1 MLSRSRSNE
10 QDETN
15 GSGELQQRMSKKRDT
30 GKKRTQS
37 PKVNRSLRKK
47 IQKFLQGSGEN
58 TAYDSH
64 HSPVEIEDD
73 MFICGIKR
81 DPCTHEC
88 SLSTQRS
95 FESHTKTSKNS
106 FIEQGR
112 RNSDGN
118 ITIPCIMGMNG
129 PALEPTDQA
138 EDSGC
143 VDGRG
148 AMDNKP
154 SRIKDRD
161 KNSGGGSSTIVEHIL
176 KELQGIN
183 KIQEEIS
190 DLRQYLTSVSGSV
203 DEVSCCVDAVLLEIE
218 ELYSV
223 GAVGH
228 PSPRR
233 VVAHQRSPGRQN
245 VVAVPQSRNNSP
257 IVKHRKLEK
266 NEGRPLTARPNMS
279 GWDVETDYRDVP
291 RRAKLRNP
299 KISDNLNAPSSRFKK
314 SSYCHLERVYGQEF
328 TSTSSLSSGH
338 SSNSRDP
345 DGSYQSREVDQHNS
359 GWRRSEMQLSAS
371 GEGGW
376 SGDTGWSEE
385 DYCSCQ
391 NSADELE
398 TVGHPDT
405 WYRYNGGETSSTPCH
420 SSRSSSE
427 HLSLLFGNHNDSP
440 SSSSSVVDF
449 RHPKNQ
455 TVGDI
460 GCDCTS
466 NCMYSRSSG
475 YHTMD
480 AYADESCSGPS
491 RSLSCSTVGMTDYDD
506 GCQNLHSSCEHCLC
520 DMDSEKEWP
529 GEVCP
534 SVSEDQYDPDYS
546 ETTDTEES
554 QPPNLGYDVV
564 KINKAMITFHSALR
578 GALTKLDMPEPQCLD
593 EDTKSVVSSPCK
605 SNDPEEESTG
615 ESNVDTVVPSNCA
628 TLDLSVFPH
637 KSIEASSHG
646 KDLLELLN
654 QQRNSQAFDPLVS
667 TPSTISPSHT
677 PTEYY
682 AVDHSDT
689 VEETLTDHKLSS
701 LQCIP
706 ELSPKHAGLSSGIVE
721 SYDHQMAFGTG
732 NTEISPEGTN
742 SGTLETDVNSKQAEH
757 RLDNEHALE
766 DPHHQK
772 CLANIERVLKE
783 KRHRHRLS
791 RIANA
796 SKNTFSEEEFKQGTF
811 FGSELKKLSLFLLV
825 NNVIKI
831 NKIVLLSFCESSL
844 ILTLST
850 VLFFFSLLSC
860 SVLQREAG
868 KMIRSRLCFG
878 QFLVII
884 SFFINASLF
893 KLFFVFHP

>member
-1 MLSRSRSNE
+1 MLSQSHSNE

-15 GSGELQQRMSKKRDT
+15 GSSELQQRMSKKRDL

-37 PKVNRSLRKK
+37 PKVNRSIRKK

-58 TAYDSH
+58 TAYDSQ

-88 SLSTQRS
+88 ILSTQRS
-95 FESHTKTSKNS
+95 FESHTNTSKS
-106 FIEQGR
+106 KFIGQGR

-118 ITIPCIMGMNG
+118 ITIPFVMEMNV

-148 AMDNKP
+148 AMDNEP

-161 KNSGGGSSTIVEHIL
+161 KTKGGGSSTIVDHIL

-233 VVAHQRSPGRQN
+233 VVAHHRSPDGQNAAAVSQGRD
-245 VVAVPQSRNNSP
+245 NSP
-257 IVKHRKLEK
+257 VVKHRKLEK
-266 NEGRPLTARPNMS
+266 NDVRSQAARPNMS
-279 GWDVETDYRDVP
+279 GWDMETDYRDVP
-291 RRAKLRNP
+291 RRAKLNNP
-299 KISDNLNAPSSRFKK
+299 KISDNFNASSSRFKK
-314 SSYCHLERVYGQEF
+314 SSYCPVYGQEF
-328 TSTSSLSSGH
+328 TSTSSLSSGL
-338 SSNSRDP
+338 SSNSHDQ
-345 DGSYQSREVDQHNS
+345 DGSYHSREVDQHNS
-359 GWRRSEMQLSAS
+359 GWRRSEMQLSVS
-371 GEGGW
+371 GEGW

-405 WYRYNGGETSSTPCH
+405 WHRYNGGETSSTPCH

-440 SSSSSVVDF
+440 SSSSSVVDW
-449 RHPKNQ
+449 RHPRNQ

-460 GCDCTS
+460 SCDCTS
-466 NCMYSRSSG
+466 NCLYSRSSG

-491 RSLSCSTVGMTDYDD
+491 RSLSCSTIGMTDYDD

-520 DMDSEKEWP
+520 DIDSEKEWP
-529 GEVCP
+529 GAVCP
-534 SVSEDQYDPDYS
+534 SVSEDHYDPDCS
-546 ETTDTEES
+546 ENTDTEES
-554 QPPNLGYDVV
+554 QPPTLGYDVV
-564 KINKAMITFHSALR
+564 KINKAMITFRSTLK
-578 GALTKLDMPEPQCLD
+578 GALTKLDMHEPQCLD

-605 SNDPEEESTG
+605 SNDPEEESAG
-615 ESNVDTVVPSNCA
+615 ELNVDTVVHSDGA
-628 TLDLSVFPH
+628 TIDLSASPH
-637 KSIEASSHG
+637 KIIEASFHG

-654 QQRNSQAFDPLVS
+654 RRRNSQVYDPLVS

-689 VEETLTDHKLSS
+689 VEDILTDQKLSN

-706 ELSPKHAGLSSGIVE
+706 ELSPKHASLSSGTVE
-721 SYDHQMAFGTG
+721 YYDHQITFGNG

-742 SGTLETDVNSKQAEH
+742 SGTLETDVNAKQVEH
-757 RLDNEHALE
+757 SLDNEPALE

-811 FGSELKKLSLFLLV
+811 LWFRTQKAVFYFWLV
-825 NNVIKI
+825 INVI
-831 NKIVLLSFCESSL
+831 
-844 ILTLST
+844 
-850 VLFFFSLLSC
+850 
-860 SVLQREAG
+860 
-868 KMIRSRLCFG
+868 
-878 QFLVII
+878 
-884 SFFINASLF
+884 
-893 KLFFVFHP
+893 